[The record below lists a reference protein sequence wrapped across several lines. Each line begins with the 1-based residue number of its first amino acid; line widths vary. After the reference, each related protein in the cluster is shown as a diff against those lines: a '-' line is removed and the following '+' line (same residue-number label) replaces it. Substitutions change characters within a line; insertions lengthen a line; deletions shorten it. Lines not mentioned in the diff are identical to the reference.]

1 MNHSLLLHRHAD
13 STGWATAAATAIARA
28 LQGPQRQRL
37 LLSGGSTPA
46 PVYRQLAQAA
56 LDWGQLEL
64 GLVDERWLAAGDA
77 NRNDRLVEQ
86 HLLALQPQARLQA
99 LAQPGSSPALSVQ
112 AANAH
117 WQQQPLPTVAVLG
130 MGNDGH
136 TASLFPGARDLAQAL
151 DSAAPYAS
159 IDAGDCPAA
168 QPFAQRL
175 SLTPA
180 GLGHCQQ
187 RFLLLRGNDKLDTLT
202 TALKSGN
209 PRHYPILYALG
220 SSTGPLQVFWC
231 P

>member
-1 MNHSLLLHRHAD
+1 MA
-13 STGWATAAATAIARA
+13 
-28 LQGPQRQRL
+28 
-37 LLSGGSTPA
+37 
-46 PVYRQLAQAA
+46 VM
-56 LDWGQLEL
+56 
-64 GLVDERWLAAGDA
+64 
-77 NRNDRLVEQ
+77 
-86 HLLALQPQARLQA
+86 
-99 LAQPGSSPALSVQ
+99 
-112 AANAH
+112 
-117 WQQQPLPTVAVLG
+117 PLPTVAVLG

-151 DSAAPYAS
+151 DSTAPYAS